1 MTSAALGN
9 NLPTL
14 DPEQRI
20 HSVLLCLDFRPP
32 ETEVIKW
39 YCFYAAAWMNLEVIM
54 LSEMSQSEKDK
65 QCVIPFV

>member
-1 MTSAALGN
+1 MTLEEKLKSQVTAAALGN

-20 HSVLLCLDFRPP
+20 QSVLLCLDFRPP

-39 YCFYAAAWMNLEVIM
+39 VLFLCRSLDEPEGYYA
-54 LSEMSQSEKDK
+54 K
-65 QCVIPFV
+65 